1 MGHTKKTFFLRTIL
15 LFHEKIVTK
24 LMSGIDT
31 LLDFDFPVSM
41 LLNVFV
47 FWNFFFSDKLEMSSV
62 ELSTVDLST
71 DVLSTVDLSAFFDF
85 LSEENNFFPRL
96 KSELCFESFLTK
108 LSEVLTSFSDRR

>member
-31 LLDFDFPVSM
+31 LMDFDFPVSM

-47 FWNFFFSDKLEMSSV
+47 FWNFFFSEKLEMSSV
-62 ELSTVDLST
+62 ELSMG
-71 DVLSTVDLSAFFDF
+71 VLSTVDLSAFFDF

-96 KSELCFESFLTK
+96 KSELCCFESFLTK
-108 LSEVLTSFSDRR
+108 LSEVLTSFSDPR